1 MDLMEYSEKWNS
13 SAEFFYKNNDYYWMV
28 DHLRDYHTILEIGCG
43 TGYSTLAMLEKG
55 HRVIAI
61 DNNPECIA
69 KAKELIDKNGYSN
82 DVEFILYDVLNPQT
96 LEDIGTRFSCD
107 AICCWNPGQAWSEDS
122 LTSFN
127 QYQEILSY
135 YNFTIIDF
143 LQNPTNCYVMTL
155 FLICSECAKKIGVP
169 FHIIDRGD
177 PSVPGD
183 SQDYYRGVQEKFG
196 FINIDFDYRNTQSLS
211 SQGVILGLDNEA
223 NNQDTIDIYLI
234 SVLLK

>member
-1 MDLMEYSEKWNS
+1 MEYSEKWNS
-13 SAEFFYKNNDYYWMV
+13 SAEFFYNNKDYYWMV
-28 DHLRDYHTILEIGCG
+28 DHLCDYHTILEIGCG
-43 TGYSTLAMLEKG
+43 TGYSTLAMVEKG
-55 HRVIAI
+55 HKVIAI

-107 AICCWNPGQAWSEDS
+107 AICCWNPGQAWNEDK
-122 LTSFN
+122 LTT
-127 QYQEILSY
+127 YLKYIEILSY
-135 YNFTIIDF
+135 YRYSMNEFWED
-143 LQNPTNCYVMTL
+143 PTNCYVMIL

-177 PSVPGD
+177 PSKHVN
-183 SQDYYRGVQEKFG
+183 QDYYRGIQNEFG
-196 FINIDFDYRNTQSLS
+196 FINIYFDKRNTKSLS
-211 SQGVILGLDNEA
+211 SQGVPLGLGNEA
-223 NNQDTIDIYLI
+223 NNQNIMDIYLM

>member
-1 MDLMEYSEKWNS
+1 MEYSEKWNS

-82 DVEFILYDVLNPQT
+82 AVEFILYDFLYPQS
-96 LEDIGTRFSCD
+96 LEDIEKRFSCD
-107 AICCWNPGQAWSEDS
+107 VICCWNPGQAGSGDD
-122 LTSFN
+122 LTDYN
-127 QYQEILSY
+127 QYNAILSY
-135 YNFTIIDF
+135 YDFTVIDF
-143 LQNPTNCYVMTL
+143 LQEPTNCYVETL
-155 FLICSECAKKIGVP
+155 FMICSECAKKIGVP
-169 FHIIDRGD
+169 FHIIDRGI
-177 PSVPGD
+177 PNAHENY
-183 SQDYYRGVQEKFG
+183 DYYRGIQEKAG
-196 FINIDFDYRNTQSLS
+196 FSNIDFDRRNTKSLS
-211 SQGVILGLDNEA
+211 SKGVKLVLGNKA
-223 NNQDTIDIYLI
+223 YNQDIIDVYLM

>member
-13 SAEFFYKNNDYYWMV
+13 SAEFFYKNKDYYWMV
-28 DHLRDYHTILEIGCG
+28 DHLCDYHTILEIGCG
-43 TGYSTLAMLEKG
+43 TGYGTLAMVEKG
-55 HRVIAI
+55 HKVIAI

-107 AICCWNPGQAWSEDS
+107 AICCWNPGQAWNEDK
-122 LTSFN
+122 LTN
-127 QYQEILSY
+127 YLKYKEILSY
-135 YNFTIIDF
+135 YTYSMNEFWEA
-143 LQNPTNCYVMTL
+143 PTNCYVMII

-177 PSVPGD
+177 PSKPEN
-183 SQDYYRGVQEKFG
+183 QDYYRGIQNEFG
-196 FINIDFDYRNTQSLS
+196 FINIYFDKRNTKSLS
-211 SQGVILGLDNEA
+211 SQGVPLGLGDEA
-223 NNQDTIDIYLI
+223 NNQNIIDIYLM